1 MGPDVG
7 GLTPQNQRLQDVLRL
22 MGGLEPM
29 QLLHVRQVLGDQNQ
43 SGFVRGVP
51 ELFGQRTASS
61 FPQGMDPMHVPGTS
75 GEYVGDVF
83 SKSEKWLGTP
93 PVPDVGKWISR
104 EAEILGW
111 QLYIYDLTAWAM
123 QASLEFGS
131 EIEHA
136 CRWPDPLHWNN
147 LTVPQRARSRRLL
160 AMLRSAFGNHPRTL
174 TLINV
179 D

>member
-7 GLTPQNQRLQDVLRL
+7 GLTPQNQRLQDMLRL
-22 MGGLEPM
+22 MGGFEPM

-83 SKSEKWLGTP
+83 AKSEKWLGTP
-93 PVPDVGKWISR
+93 PVPDVGKWIS
-104 EAEILGW
+104 
-111 QLYIYDLTAWAM
+111 D
-123 QASLEFGS
+123 
-131 EIEHA
+131 
-136 CRWPDPLHWNN
+136 
-147 LTVPQRARSRRLL
+147 
-160 AMLRSAFGNHPRTL
+160 
-174 TLINV
+174 
-179 D
+179 

>member
-83 SKSEKWLGTP
+83 AKSEKWLGTP
-93 PVPDVGKWISR
+93 PGQCLMWESGQAEKQRSSVGNRTFTTSQHGLCKRVSSLEVRLNMHVDGQTHCIGIISR
-104 EAEILGW
+104 CHSGQEAG
-111 QLYIYDLTAWAM
+111 D
-123 QASLEFGS
+123 F
-131 EIEHA
+131 
-136 CRWPDPLHWNN
+136 
-147 LTVPQRARSRRLL
+147 
-160 AMLRSAFGNHPRTL
+160 
-174 TLINV
+174 
-179 D
+179 